1 MEVPKCMIVLWISGL
16 TWDLLNRVPGVALL
30 RAQGAAVIN
39 LEPLPITGPKP
50 QAWQMIS
57 GRNPGGTGYFD
68 SWMPQQHTMQP
79 VAEPTV
85 PMLHEVIAA
94 AGRTATYVNLALA
107 DVPLYLNE
115 LEARVDCLVVR
126 TVAGND
132 MVMIDQAITAA
143 QARVGTDET
152 CLLLSDHHETAVK
165 RYVNLNNGL
174 RSLDV
179 LEVSR
184 REIIRWEETLAYHI
198 GHGQIWINLQGRE
211 PLGIV
216 AYHEYDQTCQ
226 ALVTSLPR
234 KLLDPESGVP
244 VIERVYRRNE
254 LYHGDYLFRAPD
266 LVAVLRPGYAPSPN
280 SVLLGFDDDVVGP
293 APVDTR
299 TTAGLHPATVAGLA
313 IAVGLPFAAGQVIA
327 QAPLTSIAP
336 TILHALGLP
345 IPMDIDAEVITDLFV
360 PTFMQQFPIQRAEQR
375 SGLSRED
382 EEEIITR
389 LRGLGY
395 LE

>member
-1 MEVPKCMIVLWISGL
+1 MIVLWISGL
-16 TWDLLNRVPGVALL
+16 TWDLLDQVPGVALL

-39 LEPLPITGPKP
+39 LEPLPITGQKP

-68 SWMPQQHTMQP
+68 SWMPQQYTMQP

-85 PMLHEVIAA
+85 PMLHEVIATA
-94 AGRTATYVNLALA
+94 DRPATYVNLALA
-107 DVPLYLNE
+107 DVPLYLSG

-126 TVAGND
+126 TVAGNNIA
-132 MVMIDQAITAA
+132 MIDQAITAA
-143 QARVGTDET
+143 QARVGTDGT
-152 CLLLSDHHETAVK
+152 FLLLSDHHEMAVK

-184 REIIRWEETLAYHI
+184 QGIMRWEETLAYHI
-198 GHGQIWINLQGRE
+198 GHGQLWINLQGRE

-234 KLLDPESGVP
+234 KLLDPQSGEP

-254 LYHGDYLFRAPD
+254 LYHGDYFFRAPD

-299 TTAGLHPATVAGLA
+299 TTAGLHPVTVAGLA